1 MRIEH
6 FLTSYRKVNARWL
19 KDLHIRHNSIK
30 LQEETKGKT
39 FCSINRTNVFL
50 AQSPKAIEIKT
61 KINKCDIIKLIS
73 FCTAKEIINK
83 IKRQPTEW
91 EEILANDVI
100 NKGLMSKI
108 YKQLKHFNNQKKKKN
123 NQKASRIPKQTFLQR
138 RHTGGQ

>member
-61 KINKCDIIKLIS
+61 KINKWDLIKLTS
-73 FCTAKEIINK
+73 FGTAKETINEM
-83 IKRQPTEW
+83 KREP
-91 EEILANDVI
+91 AD
-100 NKGLMSKI
+100 
-108 YKQLKHFNNQKKKKN
+108 
-123 NQKASRIPKQTFLQR
+123 
-138 RHTGGQ
+138 

>member
-6 FLTSYRKVNARWL
+6 FLTSYRKVNAIWL

-83 IKRQPTEW
+83 MKRHPTEW
-91 EEILANDVI
+91 EKIFANVVT
-100 NKGLMSKI
+100 NKSLISKI
-108 YKQLKHFNNQKKKKN
+108 HKQLIQLKN
-123 NQKASRIPKQTFLQR
+123 NKSKQPNGKIGR
-138 RHTGGQ
+138 SK